1 MAPVEI
7 HSHAVENLKYIRDT
21 MERATAFTA
30 VPGWGAVVMGLSA
43 GAAWWVAGK
52 QASAEAWL
60 AVWLIEA
67 GIALAIGVAAA
78 ILKARARGEQI
89 WSAPSRK
96 FALAFAPP
104 LVVGGF
110 LTHALLRADAA
121 SLVPGVWLGLYGIA
135 VIGAGA
141 FSVRVV
147 PAMGSGFL
155 LLSVIALFAP
165 AAWSSYC
172 LLAGFCGLHVV
183 FGWLIARRY
192 GG

>member
-43 GAAWWVAGK
+43 AGAWWVAGK

-78 ILKARARGEQI
+78 VLKARARHEQF
-89 WSAPSRK
+89 WSAPARK

-110 LTHALLRADAA
+110 LTHALLRVEAA
-121 SLVPGVWLGLYGIA
+121 PLVPGVWLGLYGIA

-155 LLSVIALFAP
+155 LLSVLALSSP
-165 AAWSSYC
+165 HEWSSYC
-172 LLAGFCGLHVV
+172 LLAGFGGLHIV